1 VGARAAQGPAQTDGT
16 AEGDHYRPD
25 AGGGLRRAA
34 PRVPLP
40 GEEFGGGVR
49 KVDPEYPGCKDVHF
63 YLQKDDPTVAVAVGH
78 WETRGHYEKY
88 LAWRTETGA
97 IAKLGELVAAQ
108 PSIRYF
114 DKIDA

>member
-1 VGARAAQGPAQTDGT
+1 MATLVLLEMKLKPEAAQKLKDMLPAML
-16 AEGDHYRPD
+16 PD
-25 AGGGLRRAA
+25 T
-34 PRVPLP
+34 
-40 GEEFGGGVR
+40 R
-49 KVDPEYPGCKDVHF
+49 KFPGCKDVHF
-63 YLQKDDPTVAVAVGH
+63 YLQKDDPTVAVAVEH

-97 IAKLGELVAAQ
+97 IAKLGELFAAP